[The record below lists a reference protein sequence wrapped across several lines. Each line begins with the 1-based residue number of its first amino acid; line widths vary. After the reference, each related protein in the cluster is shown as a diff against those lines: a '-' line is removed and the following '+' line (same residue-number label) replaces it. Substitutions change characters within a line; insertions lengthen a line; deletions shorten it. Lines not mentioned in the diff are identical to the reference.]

1 MVLSLVNISQAM
13 DNPFA
18 PLFTE
23 KRVLKLV
30 EPFPGQF
37 WTINSQKRGQGQ
49 ALGGLLLQMQNI
61 SF

>member
-18 PLFTE
+18 PLFAE

-37 WTINSQKRGQGQ
+37 WTINR
-49 ALGGLLLQMQNI
+49 QNARKVRACAECKI
-61 SF
+61 S